1 MRKKI
6 VGILVLMMILL
17 ASSVL
22 AADIASGTSGTCTWV
37 IDEEGNLVISPTSGE
52 EGTLED
58 LSYRQPGW
66 ATYASDIKT
75 ARFEG
80 TIHAISCNYMFNY
93 CTSMNSVDLTGLDTS
108 SVNSFHKMFY
118 HCDSLTTLNAENLDT
133 SKASSMGSMF
143 EGCSALTTLDVSEW
157 DTSNIS
163 ELGSMFEGC
172 SALTTLDTSNW
183 ISSNVGST
191 REMFAGC
198 KALTSVDLHGFVS
211 NSIYSMDYMFAD
223 CEKLEYIDI
232 SGFDTTGFD
241 PWWYYG
247 YEWGMYCA
255 FVGLP
260 SLQTLIIGD
269 GFVLPNTELYD
280 VTDIFD
286 EYPEEWH
293 NEEED
298 EYYLSEEL
306 AQGGIGGTYHRTGR
320 EFEFVKIDADTK
332 EKIAGAKF
340 YLKNAFDEYLVSTN
354 PVSFG
359 AEASAIIFTTD
370 ENGKFTTPKLNRGRY
385 FICEKEAADGYQNN
399 SYVYLIDFTHNQMIT
414 KMLESEDDY
423 ELEAITSE
431 NYEEKSSRELTEE
444 DKTNLYQVNYT
455 YSDAGMAELYEKV
468 EWDEI
473 DAGKAYICLTF
484 TRNWTRENS
493 TLEMVLSPRF
503 RVSSINVPDE
513 VTYTLQDRKVS
524 FDLSETFDGQEYI
537 IEIEVEVQKLAHDGE
552 WFRVHERNVTLKESG
567 EYDVMVESVSSPK
580 LAERRAIYSGDELE
594 QDNDGAFIITNQKLE
609 EPVSTPTPTPTPT
622 RPRLSSGGSSSSTPR
637 GKVFVKYINQTTG
650 EVIEEVT
657 LRGKVGDDYEAEEK
671 EIEGYTLVGST
682 QNTTGEFEREDIEV
696 IYYYEA
702 EEVAFEGTPSGEN
715 TPEAIPSGE
724 IISGDIPS
732 GEEVPTPTPTSTKK
746 YHYSL
751 KKEDDGHH
759 DWYVRGYEDYT
770 FRINNSITR
779 EEIATIFYRL
789 TVVPEGDIRQSLE
802 VTEDPFKDVDKDR
815 WSARPIAY
823 MKTLGVMQGYPDGNF
838 DPTKPITRAEFAE
851 VARKYAESTI
861 EHKGEAFQ
869 DVEDGYWASE
879 AIRIAY
885 EQGWIQ
891 GYDDGTFRPTQNIS
905 RVETVTIVNRM
916 LHRKLNTF
924 YLDKVKIPVVD
935 LDPNHWGYADVI
947 EAIIEY
953 DYELNEEG
961 EENLL
966 RYRYPF
972 HEDMS
977 DEAYND
983 V

>member
-1 MRKKI
+1 MKKKI
-6 VGILVLMMILL
+6 VGILVLMLILL

-66 ATYASDIKT
+66 VTYASDIKT

-108 SVNSFHKMFY
+108 NVSNFYAMFRQ
-118 HCDSLTTLNAENLDT
+118 CESLTTIDASGLNTNQAVYM
-133 SKASSMGSMF
+133 SSMF

-183 ISSNVGST
+183 VSSNVGSV
-191 REMFAGC
+191 RKMFAGC

-247 YEWGMYCA
+247 YEGGMYCA

-293 NEEED
+293 NEDED
-298 EYYLSEEL
+298 EYYLIEEL
-306 AQGGIGGTYHRTGR
+306 AQGSMGGTYHRTGR

-332 EKIAGAKF
+332 EKITGAKF
-340 YLKNAFDEYLVSTN
+340 YLKNAFDEYLVSAN

-399 SYVYLIDFTHNQMIT
+399 SYVYLIDFTHNEMIT

-444 DKTNLYQVNYT
+444 DKTNLYQVNST

-609 EPVSTPTPTPTPT
+609 EPISTPTPTPTPT
-622 RPRLSSGGSSSSTPR
+622 RPRPSSGGGSSSTPR
-637 GKVFVKYINQTTG
+637 GKVIVKYMNQTTG
-650 EVIEEVT
+650 AVIEEVT
-657 LRGKVGDDYEAEEK
+657 LRGKVGSDYETEEK

-696 IYYYEA
+696 IYYYIDSNEA
-702 EEVAFEGTPSGEN
+702 PLGEE
-715 TPEAIPSGE
+715 
-724 IISGDIPS
+724 PS
-732 GEEVPTPTPTSTKK
+732 GEEPPVEEPPVEEPPVETPK
-746 YHYSL
+746 YHFTL
-751 KKEDDGHH
+751 RKEDAGHH
-759 DWYVRGYEDYT
+759 EWYVRGYEDYT
-770 FRINNSITR
+770 FRIDKSMTR

-789 TVVPEGDIRQSLE
+789 TVVPEGDIRQSFE
-802 VTEDPFKDVDKDR
+802 VSQNPFEDVDKDR

-823 MKTLGVMQGYPDGNF
+823 MKMLGLMNGYPDGRF
-838 DPTKPITRAEFAE
+838 DPTRPITRAEFAQ
-851 VARKYAESTI
+851 VIGKFADIATSNTTKT
-861 EHKGEAFQ
+861 FQ
-869 DVEDGYWASE
+869 DIEDDYWAKN
-879 AIRIAY
+879 AIQLAQ

-891 GYDDGTFRPTQNIS
+891 GYEDGSFKPNKNIS
-905 RVETVTIVNRM
+905 RVEIVTIVNRM

-935 LDPNHWGYADVI
+935 LDPNHWGYADIV

-953 DYELNEEG
+953 DYELNEDG
-961 EENLL
+961 EENIL

-972 HEDMS
+972 HENMG